1 MVKQYRSGGKILFD
15 SWSVCQP
22 CEKSN
27 GEIISDSDQI
37 TQEVK
42 QFYENLYASRE
53 SDIKSRTVDELDLD
67 HPELSD
73 EERDNLEGNISIEE
87 LTHSVKNLN
96 NGKSPGSDGYTAE
109 FYKFFFADLKYFLL
123 RSINY
128 GFQEGEMS
136 VTQKQGV
143 ITCIPKEGKDKRY
156 LKNWRPITLLNTS
169 YKIASSCIAE
179 RIKSVLPNIIH
190 KDQTGFIRGRY
201 IGENTRLLYDTLSYA
216 NKNNINGLLLSLDFE
231 KAFDSIAWS
240 FIQKALL
247 KFNFGNDI
255 RRWVETFYRKISS
268 CISVNGQYSRWF
280 EIQRGTRQGDPLS
293 PYLFVICAEIMSVMI
308 RQNQSVKGIQ
318 KQMKKFC
325 CRSMQMT
332 RLFFLMVRENPL
344 MHVLRFLSYSQLC
357 LDLFLIMINLLRCG
371 WEE

>member
-1 MVKQYRSGGKILFD
+1 MIIRSKAKWIADGEKNSKYFCGLENRNFTQKAMCFI
-15 SWSVCQP
+15 
-22 CEKSN
+22 EKSS

-136 VTQKQGV
+136 VTQRQGV

-169 YKIASSCIAE
+169 YKIASSCIVRGA
-179 RIKSVLPNIIH
+179 VLHPIF
-190 KDQTGFIRGRY
+190 Q
-201 IGENTRLLYDTLSYA
+201 
-216 NKNNINGLLLSLDFE
+216 
-231 KAFDSIAWS
+231 
-240 FIQKALL
+240 
-247 KFNFGNDI
+247 
-255 RRWVETFYRKISS
+255 
-268 CISVNGQYSRWF
+268 
-280 EIQRGTRQGDPLS
+280 
-293 PYLFVICAEIMSVMI
+293 
-308 RQNQSVKGIQ
+308 
-318 KQMKKFC
+318 
-325 CRSMQMT
+325 
-332 RLFFLMVRENPL
+332 
-344 MHVLRFLSYSQLC
+344 
-357 LDLFLIMINLLRCG
+357 
-371 WEE
+371 